1 MSTIIYTTA
10 STYNKAQKG
19 ESSLFGI
26 SYDTWKNVCNMYFSI
41 KTGAQK
47 AYLQWFPFTK
57 LSYDDKKTISGE
69 EFYNNYIK
77 TASFMLF
84 PPAMHQSE
92 NYLQKGDGSFRD
104 SALVAPVLYL
114 FLQSIGFEVHNHY
127 SSIRPYDIS
136 VYYAGNHERLRP
148 KYKQDYDDFFK
159 ELNASIEE
167 YQYFIKTD
175 ITNFFANINVDKL
188 ISQIDSICNSDSVI
202 FSQTQLHLFKE
213 LLTYCGNGRF
223 PLIENSVASSFLATV
238 VYLDAVDKVLYEY
251 ISTNITAFSSFRIVR
266 YVDDMYILISSDK
279 PVGYLHEAYNE
290 IRNEYSSILKNFGL
304 ALNTKKCC
312 LKESKEINQELKKSL
327 YDEYFNGQKHN
338 IEELFSG
345 ALYRFLKDL
354 SLELL
359 LDSID
364 IERYNALIDKHFSSN
379 DIEFTPSEVFNYF
392 VYEDE
397 NDLQSDAVVKEIID
411 LVEQSISFIS
421 LDPKRLTVMIMKTNS
436 DRAIKGFLNQL
447 FKKNRSDKWNSYD
460 TTIAISYLIQSK
472 FRHIDLLNILSN
484 RHPKLYSYYYHHC
497 KNSTIHC
504 FDLWRVKKLSEII
517 AQDGKAQYLYFM
529 HLCEMKRANYM
540 AAFAYYK
547 NYFDRITA
555 DLDFAAGNDPSLKKP
570 NYNKFYKEGTLIR
583 FYNCI
588 ENSKTVIEN
597 AHKLRNANPLS
608 HASSEL
614 LDNNNTSEDLCES
627 IKALSKLIYGY
638 IEQHKT

>member
-1 MSTIIYTTA
+1 M
-10 STYNKAQKG
+10 
-19 ESSLFGI
+19 FGV
-26 SYDTWKNVCNMYFSI
+26 SYDTWKSICNMYFSLNA
-41 KTGAQK
+41 GSQK

-57 LSYDDKKTISGE
+57 LSSADKENISGE
-69 EFYNNYIK
+69 EFYNSYIK

-104 SALVAPVLYL
+104 SSLVAPVLFL
-114 FLQSIGFEVHNHY
+114 FLQSIGLEVHNHY
-127 SSIRPYDIS
+127 SPIRPSDIS
-136 VYYAGNHERLRP
+136 IYYAGNYEYLRP

-159 ELNASIEE
+159 ELNASIDE

-175 ITNFFANINVDKL
+175 ITNFFANISVDRL
-188 ISQIDSICNSDSVI
+188 ISQIDRVCNSGIVV

-238 VYLDAVDKVLYEY
+238 VYLDAVDKALYEY
-251 ISTNITAFSSFRIVR
+251 ISKNITAFSSFRIVR

-279 PVGYLHEAYNE
+279 PIGDLHNAYNE
-290 IRNEYSSILKNFGL
+290 IRNEYSSILKNYGL

-312 LKESKEINQELKKSL
+312 LKESKEINLELKKSL

-345 ALYRFLKDL
+345 ALYRFLNDL
-354 SLELL
+354 SIELL
-359 LDSID
+359 FDSID
-364 IERYNALIDKHFSSN
+364 IERYNELINEHFSSD

-397 NDLQSDAVVKEIID
+397 DELKSEPVVKEIVG
-411 LVEQSISFIS
+411 LVERSISFIS
-421 LDPKRLTVMIMKTNS
+421 LDPKRLTVMIMKTQN

-447 FKKNRSDKWNSYD
+447 FRNNRSGKWNSYD
-460 TTIAISYLIQSK
+460 TAIAISYLIQSK
-472 FRHIDLLNILSN
+472 FRHIDLLDILSV
-484 RHPKLYSYYYHHC
+484 RHPNLYAYYSYHC
-497 KNSTIHC
+497 KNSTLHC
-504 FDLWRVKKLSEII
+504 FDLWKVKKLAKII
-517 AQDGKAQYLYFM
+517 AQDRKAHYLYFM
-529 HLCEMKRANYM
+529 YLCEMKRANYM

-547 NYFDRITA
+547 NYFDRVTA
-555 DLDFAAGNDPSLKKP
+555 DLDFAAGNDPRLKKP
-570 NYNKFYKEGTLIR
+570 NYNMFYREGTLMR
-583 FYNCI
+583 FYSGI
-588 ENSKTVIEN
+588 DDSKMVIEK

-614 LDNNNTSEDLCES
+614 LDSNNTSKDLCES
-627 IKALSKLIYGY
+627 IKALSALIYGY
-638 IEQHKT
+638 IDILNEKL

>member
-1 MSTIIYTTA
+1 M
-10 STYNKAQKG
+10 
-19 ESSLFGI
+19 FGI
-26 SYDTWKNVCNMYFSI
+26 SYDTWKSVCDMYFSL
-41 KTGAQK
+41 KPGAQK

-57 LSYDDKKTISGE
+57 LSSDDKKTIAGE

-114 FLQSIGFEVHNHY
+114 FLQAIGLEIHNHY
-127 SSIRPYDIS
+127 FSIRPSDIS
-136 VYYAGNHERLRP
+136 VYYAGNYERLRP

-159 ELNASIEE
+159 ELNASIDE

-188 ISQIDSICNSDSVI
+188 ISQIDSICNSDSVT

-238 VYLDAVDKVLYEY
+238 VYLDAVDKALYEY

-327 YDEYFNGQKHN
+327 YDEYYNGQKHN

-345 ALYRFLKDL
+345 ALDRFLKDL

-364 IERYNALIDKHFSSN
+364 IEKYNALIDKHFSSD

-397 NDLQSDAVVKEIID
+397 TDLQSDAVVKEIID

-484 RHPKLYSYYYHHC
+484 RHPKLYSYYHYHC
-497 KNSTIHC
+497 KSSTTHC
-504 FDLWRVKKLSEII
+504 FDFWRVKKLSEII
-517 AQDGKAQYLYFM
+517 AQDSKAHYLYFM
-529 HLCEMKRANYM
+529 HLCEMKRENYM

-547 NYFDRITA
+547 NYFDRVTA

-570 NYNKFYKEGTLIR
+570 NYNKFYKEGTLIS
-583 FYNCI
+583 FYNGVEDNKTAI
-588 ENSKTVIEN
+588 ED

-627 IKALSKLIYGY
+627 IKALSRLIYGY